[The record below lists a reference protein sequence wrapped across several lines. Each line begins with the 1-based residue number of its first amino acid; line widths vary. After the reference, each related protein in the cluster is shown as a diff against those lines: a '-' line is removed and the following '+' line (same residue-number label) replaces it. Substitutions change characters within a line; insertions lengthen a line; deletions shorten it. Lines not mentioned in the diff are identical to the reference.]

1 MKNPSLVAYKVV
13 VQKFMEHFTFIKYK
27 VVNRGENKLA
37 DLLAT
42 LATKSVL
49 KKEKMTF

>member
-1 MKNPSLVAYKVV
+1 
-13 VQKFMEHFTFIKYK
+13 MEHFTSIEYK
-27 VVNRGENKLA
+27 VVNRNENELA

-49 KKEKMTF
+49 KKSFTRCITY